1 MSRTFL
7 SKNLGI
13 MRIKKKLNILNRSQ
27 YYMYGIHAVLAAT
40 KNNNRSVEKIFC
52 LQKFADEYKNKLKN
66 HDVEIVQNDFI
77 IRKVGKDQPH
87 QGVIALVSTIFK
99 SSIDELNFSPVKDRV
114 VILDQISDPQNIG
127 AIIRSAAAFNIDK
140 IILPKDNAPD
150 ENASIAKA
158 ASGCLEL
165 VQIAKV
171 TNIKHTIEA
180 LKNKGFW
187 IVGLDSNGKSNLKEV
202 VDIDKVA
209 IIIGS
214 EGKGMRKLTSESC
227 DFLTKIPISDKVESL
242 NASNAA
248 SIIFHLLHLHH
259 I

>member
-7 SKNLGI
+7 SKSLAI
-13 MRIKKKLNILNRSQ
+13 MRIKKKTNISNRSE
-27 YYMYGIHAVLAAT
+27 YYMYGTHAVLAAA
-40 KNNNRSVEKIFC
+40 KNNNRDIKKIFC
-52 LQKFADEYKNKLKN
+52 LSRFADEFKNKLKN
-66 HDVEIVQNDFI
+66 HDVEIVQNDLI
-77 IRKVGKDQPH
+77 IKKIGKDQPH

-99 SSIDELNFSPVKDRV
+99 NSIDELKFSSTKDRV

-180 LKNKGFW
+180 LKDKGFW
-187 IVGLDSNGKSNLKEV
+187 IVGLDSKGQSNLTEIL
-202 VDIDKVA
+202 DIDKVA

-214 EGKGMRKLTSESC
+214 ENKGMRKLTSESC
-227 DFLTKIPISDKVESL
+227 DFLVKIPISEQVESL

-248 SIIFHLLHLHH
+248 SIIFYLLAPLL

>member
-1 MSRTFL
+1 MAERPEDLNLPNSIVARIIKESLPEGVNVSKEART
-7 SKNLGI
+7 
-13 MRIKKKLNILNRSQ
+13 
-27 YYMYGIHAVLAAT
+27 A
-40 KNNNRSVEKIFC
+40 
-52 LQKFADEYKNKLKN
+52 
-66 HDVEIVQNDFI
+66 
-77 IRKVGKDQPH
+77 
-87 QGVIALVSTIFK
+87 
-99 SSIDELNFSPVKDRV
+99 
-114 VILDQISDPQNIG
+114 
-127 AIIRSAAAFNIDK
+127 
-140 IILPKDNAPD
+140 
-150 ENASIAKA
+150 IAKA

-187 IVGLDSNGKSNLKEV
+187 IVGLDSEGQNSLKEV

-209 IIIGS
+209 VIIGS

-248 SIIFHLLHLHH
+248 SIIFHLLNLHY

>member
-7 SKNLGI
+7 SKSLGI
-13 MRIKKKLNILNRSQ
+13 MRIKNKTNNLNRSE
-27 YYMYGIHAVLAAT
+27 YYMYGTHAVLSAT
-40 KNNNRSVEKIFC
+40 RNSKREIKKIFC
-52 LQKFADEYKNKLKN
+52 LPRFAEEFKDKLKN
-66 HDVEIVQNDFI
+66 HDLEIVQNDFI
-77 IRKVGKDQPH
+77 LKKIGKDQPH
-87 QGVIALVSTIFK
+87 QGVIALVSSIFK
-99 SSIDELNFSPVKDRV
+99 NGIDELKFSPTKDRV

-140 IILPKDNAPD
+140 VILPKDNAPD
-150 ENASIAKA
+150 ENATIAKA

-165 VQIAKV
+165 VQVAKV
-171 TNIKHTIEA
+171 TNIKQTIEA

-187 IVGLDSNGKSNLKEV
+187 IVGLDSKGQNNLTEIV
-202 VDIDKVA
+202 NIDKVA

-214 EGKGMRKLTSESC
+214 EGKGMRKLTSEAC
-227 DFLTKIPISDKVESL
+227 DFLIKIQISDQVESL

-248 SIIFHLLHLHH
+248 SIIFYLLHLGH

>member
-7 SKNLGI
+7 SKSLGI
-13 MRIKKKLNILNRSQ
+13 MRIKNKTNVSTRSE
-27 YYMYGIHAVLAAT
+27 YYMYGTHAVLAAA
-40 KNNNRSVEKIFC
+40 KNSNREVKKIFC
-52 LQKFADEYKNKLKN
+52 LPRFADEFKNKLKN
-66 HDVEIVQNDFI
+66 HNIEIVQNDFI
-77 IRKVGKDQPH
+77 IKKIGKDHPH
-87 QGVIALVSTIFK
+87 QGVIALVNSVFK
-99 SSIDELNFSPVKDRV
+99 NSINELEFFPTKDRI

-127 AIIRSAAAFNIDK
+127 AIIRSAAAFNINK

-150 ENASIAKA
+150 ENATIAKT

-171 TNIKHTIEA
+171 TNIKQTIEM

-187 IVGLDSNGKSNLKEV
+187 IIGLDSKGQNNLKEI

-227 DFLTKIPISDKVESL
+227 DFLIKIPISEQVESL

-248 SIIFHLLHLHH
+248 SIIFHLLNPHYT
-259 I
+259 

>member
-13 MRIKKKLNILNRSQ
+13 MRIKKKMNVLNRSQ
-27 YYMYGIHAVLAAT
+27 YYMYGIHVVLAAT
-40 KNNNRSVEKIFC
+40 KNSNRLVEKIFC

-66 HDVEIVQNDFI
+66 HNIEIVQNDFI
-77 IRKVGKDQPH
+77 IKKIGKDQPH
-87 QGVIALVSTIFK
+87 QGVIAFVTTIFK
-99 SSIDELNFSPVKDRV
+99 NHIDELKFYPTKDRV

-140 IILPKDNAPD
+140 VILPKDNAPD

-187 IVGLDSNGKSNLKEV
+187 IVGLDSEGKNSLKEV
-202 VDIDKVA
+202 VDIDKLAV
-209 IIIGS
+209 IIGS

-248 SIIFHLLHLHH
+248 SIIFHLLYR
-259 I
+259 